1 MVGWLV
7 GQCVGLE
14 GGWAE
19 AQREVVSRS
28 KGEFQEQMRLRGSGL
43 GFRAGSYEDCG
54 WGLRSS
60 APGPGSRGL
69 QSGFLSLTRIMH
81 VKVLAQRS
89 RLHSSSS
96 CSEMEPPPTCRD
108 IGTRSIQLRVM
119 ELLVQGAHDHRR
131 HIPESTAPRELPLQ
145 LSLLPDSHSRRS
157 PTLTGLSQPQSS
169 RVPPPGRDL
178 PPCGSPHTP

>member
-69 QSGFLSLTRIMH
+69 AEWVSEPHPHHACQGPGP
-81 VKVLAQRS
+81 AQ
-89 RLHSSSS
+89 
-96 CSEMEPPPTCRD
+96 PP
-108 IGTRSIQLRVM
+108 SFEQ
-119 ELLVQGAHDHRR
+119 
-131 HIPESTAPRELPLQ
+131 
-145 LSLLPDSHSRRS
+145 
-157 PTLTGLSQPQSS
+157 
-169 RVPPPGRDL
+169 
-178 PPCGSPHTP
+178 